1 MDKARPPA
9 PWLSTASL
17 RLFTLAVAC
26 SVLPSRGFEVLVPG
40 DVFVTAGAVATLSCT
55 YRCEAQQQ
63 QQLVTVVEWWRI
75 DRPQRDKILT
85 MDYSIVA
92 HDHRAHWIGNIASC
106 NASISLRDAL
116 VSDTG
121 AYLCDVLLLPIYS
134 EGQAT
139 LQLHVSPYDVKNISD
154 PIQPLPKPPTTIIV
168 IIVVI
173 VVVIIIVVI
182 AARYLSRAKP
192 EDPDKNP
199 HNHHEKRKHHR
210 LQIYKR
216 HSFASK
222 TSLKSS
228 VLFLTRSPQST
239 DATDSRNT
247 GNTMPSFDRIAGP
260 FGENE
265 LLIEHSRGRRVN
277 RAPCVNSSGGF
288 TVHAT
293 SLRTC
298 GCKECKSLLKYT
310 RNRQQEDMTSAVQVG
325 DEHNEAADGASVAV
339 HIPRAKW
346 TTRGRFRSKLH

>member
-26 SVLPSRGFEVLVPG
+26 SVLPSRGLEVLVPG

-92 HDHRAHWIGNIASC
+92 HDHRAHWIGNITSC
-106 NASISLRDAL
+106 NASISLRDVL

-121 AYLCDVLLLPIYS
+121 TYLCDVLLLPIYS

-139 LQLHVSPYDVKNISD
+139 LQLHVSPYDVKKISD
-154 PIQPLPKPPTTIIV
+154 PIQPLPKPSPKPPTMIIV
-168 IIVVI
+168 AIVV
-173 VVVIIIVVI
+173 VVVIIIIMVI
-182 AARYLSRAKP
+182 AARYLSRPK
-192 EDPDKNP
+192 
-199 HNHHEKRKHHR
+199 
-210 LQIYKR
+210 
-216 HSFASK
+216 
-222 TSLKSS
+222 
-228 VLFLTRSPQST
+228 PQST
-239 DATDSRNT
+239 DATGRRNT
-247 GNTMPSFDRIAGP
+247 GNRPASFNGVAGP
-260 FGENE
+260 VGENE
-265 LLIEHSRGRRVN
+265 LLIEHSGGRRVN
-277 RAPCVNSSGGF
+277 RAPCVHSSGGF

-310 RNRQQEDMTSAVQVG
+310 HNRQQEDMTSAVQIG
-325 DEHNEAADGASVAV
+325 DDHNEAADGASVAV
-339 HIPRAKW
+339 HTPRSKW